1 MKRFCSGIRQ
11 RLEGN
16 YWTPNSG
23 GEQLPFQFTINNVVM
38 FLESTMLT
46 SGTSALSSVT
56 QLLMPLTS
64 NGAAL

>member
-11 RLEGN
+11 RLKGN

-64 NGAAL
+64 NGSAL